1 MNAITKNL
9 LRKNNITMDID
20 LQKVLKKASFEVES
34 VRFVKTDKTRY
45 LILQKKHFLFIEK
58 LLIFDK
64 FLNKV
69 K

>member
-45 LILQKKHFLFIEK
+45 LILQKKHFL
-58 LLIFDK
+58 
-64 FLNKV
+64 LNGVV
-69 K
+69 KISGLCLAD